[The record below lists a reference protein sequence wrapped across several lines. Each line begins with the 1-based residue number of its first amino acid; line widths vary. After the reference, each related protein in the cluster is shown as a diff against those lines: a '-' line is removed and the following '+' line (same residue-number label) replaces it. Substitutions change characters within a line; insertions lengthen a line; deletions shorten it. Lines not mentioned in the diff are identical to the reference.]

1 MRSIENFE
9 IKLIRSQT
17 IVFRKISQL
26 NKYTYCLIGYQ
37 IMIIVM
43 ALAFAK
49 IRNSI
54 SCEYIEA

>member
-9 IKLIRSQT
+9 VKLTRSQA
-17 IVFRKISQL
+17 IIFRKISQL

-43 ALAFAK
+43 ALTFAK